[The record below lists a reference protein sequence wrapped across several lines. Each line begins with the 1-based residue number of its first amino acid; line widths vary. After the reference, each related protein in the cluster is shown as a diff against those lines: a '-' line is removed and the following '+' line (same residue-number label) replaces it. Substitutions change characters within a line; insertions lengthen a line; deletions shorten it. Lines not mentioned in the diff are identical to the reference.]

1 MKQLLFI
8 LSIFLAVGCTD
19 KRCTDKSEPVKT
31 DLLSTVPQYVQYEKS
46 ADAFC
51 IAAKGKATA
60 VCVSSEDW
68 EGVVR
73 AAGDL
78 VNDIRMVSGAEP
90 QLIKNTSSST
100 PTILIGTIGKS
111 PLIDQLVSEGK
122 LDVSAVKGQW
132 ESFLIQT
139 VDGNLVVAGSDKRG
153 TIYGIYDISEKIGVS
168 PWYWWADVPVRK
180 SESLYVKAGKY
191 IQPSPKVKY
200 RGIFINDEWPS
211 FGGWAS
217 AQFGGLNSKMYGHL
231 FELLLRL
238 KANYF
243 WPAMWATAFN
253 EDDPQNPVIADQ
265 YGIIMG
271 TSHHEPM
278 MRAHKEYTN
287 RRKEVGAWD
296 YATNKKNLDKF
307 FRDGLE
313 RNKNFDNIITIGM
326 RGDGD
331 VAMGKGN
338 DEENM
343 KVLRHVVEGQRQII
357 KDE

>member
-8 LSIFLAVGCTD
+8 LSIFLAVG
-19 KRCTDKSEPVKT
+19 CTDKSEPVKT

-200 RGIFINDEWPS
+200 RGIFINDEGWGITP
-211 FGGWAS
+211 WAS
-217 AQFGGLNSKMYGHL
+217 KTFDK
-231 FELLLRL
+231 ELGDIGPKTYAKVCELILRL
-238 KANYF
+238 KGNMLA
-243 WPAMWATAFN
+243 PAMHPSSGAFN
-253 EDDPQNPVIADQ
+253 SIP
-265 YGIIMG
+265 
-271 TSHHEPM
+271 
-278 MRAHKEYTN
+278 
-287 RRKEVGAWD
+287 
-296 YATNKKNLDKF
+296 
-307 FRDGLE
+307 
-313 RNKNFDNIITIGM
+313 TINWW
-326 RGDGD
+326 RI
-331 VAMGKGN
+331 
-338 DEENM
+338 
-343 KVLRHVVEGQRQII
+343 VLPLS
-357 KDE
+357 

>member
-1 MKQLLFI
+1 M
-8 LSIFLAVGCTD
+8 
-19 KRCTDKSEPVKT
+19 
-31 DLLSTVPQYVQYEKS
+31 
-46 ADAFC
+46 
-51 IAAKGKATA
+51 
-60 VCVSSEDW
+60 
-68 EGVVR
+68 
-73 AAGDL
+73 
-78 VNDIRMVSGAEP
+78 
-90 QLIKNTSSST
+90 
-100 PTILIGTIGKS
+100 
-111 PLIDQLVSEGK
+111 VSEGK

-180 SESLYVKAGKY
+180 SESLYVKSGKY

-217 AQFGGLNSKMYGHL
+217 AQFGGLNSKMYSHL

-253 EDDPQNPVIADQ
+253 ENDPQNPVIADQ

-296 YATNKKNLDKF
+296 YATNKKNLDKS

-343 KVLRHVVEGQRQII
+343 KVLHHVVEGQRQII

>member
-1 MKQLLFI
+1 M
-8 LSIFLAVGCTD
+8 
-19 KRCTDKSEPVKT
+19 
-31 DLLSTVPQYVQYEKS
+31 
-46 ADAFC
+46 
-51 IAAKGKATA
+51 AAEGKAATL
-60 VCVSSEDW
+60 CVSSADW
-68 EGVVR
+68 DGVVR

-78 VNDIRMVSGAEP
+78 VNDIRMVSGA
-90 QLIKNTSSST
+90 T
-100 PTILIGTIGKS
+100 PRLVQEDSPVSRSVIIGTIGHS
-111 PLIDQLVSEGK
+111 PLIDKMVEEGR
-122 LDVSAVKGQW
+122 LDVSAVKGKW
-132 ESFLIQT
+132 ESFFIQT
-139 VDGNLVVAGSDKRG
+139 VGGNLVVAGSDKRG

-180 SESLYVKAGKY
+180 SPSLYVAAGRY
-191 IQPSPKVKY
+191 VQPSPKVKY

-217 AQFGGLNSKMYGHL
+217 GKFGGLNSKMYAHL

-253 EDDPQNPVIADQ
+253 EDDPENPVLADR

-278 MRAHKEYTN
+278 MRAHKEYTK
-287 RRKEVGAWD
+287 RREEVGAWD

-313 RNKNFDNIITIGM
+313 RNKRFDNLITIGM

-331 VAMGKGN
+331 VPMGKGD

-343 KVLRHVVEGQRQII
+343 NVLRDVVAGQRQII
-357 KDE
+357 KEVYGKDPSEVPQL